1 MSDRL
6 KRWFLKIGADENGVF
21 KNQEGHSLSTGKEV
35 PFLFTPE
42 NAPTLSGD
50 ELPGIPPFRRGVY
63 PTMYRGRLWT
73 MRQYAGFGTARETNR
88 RFRYLLEQ
96 GQTGLSVAFDLPTQ
110 MGYDPD
116 SPFSRGEVGR
126 VGVSVFSIEDMRE
139 LFSNIPLD
147 RVSVSMTI
155 NATAPIILAML
166 ICVAEEQGVQR
177 RKLSGTTQNDILKEY
192 VARGTYCFP
201 PEPSLFVASDLIAF
215 CTREMPKWNPISVS
229 GYHIREAGAD
239 ACQEL
244 AFTLSSALAYVRAT
258 KALGLDVDEFVPRFS
273 FFFGCHN
280 HFFEE
285 IAKFRAG
292 RILWAKLMKE
302 WEGAKDERSLAL
314 RFHTQTAG
322 CTLTSKEPLNNVVR
336 VTLQALAAVL
346 GGTQSLHTNGWDEAL
361 CLPSEE
367 SAKLAL
373 RTQQVIAYE
382 SHVAD
387 FCDPLGGSYLVE
399 ALTEMM
405 VSDVMALIEKVEA
418 MGGIVEAIKTGFV
431 SRAILDSAYRQQLAI
446 EKGVAK
452 VVGVNFLASD
462 GKEKGARADT
472 KIHKKLEA
480 LERKQLRRLERL
492 RKTRDSSL
500 VKEKLD
506 KVIEACSKRKEVMS
520 AIIEAV
526 KARATLG
533 EIVAAMEK
541 VFGRYRPEVSRI

>member
-6 KRWFLKIGADENGVF
+6 KEWFRKIGADETGIIKGDGGQV
-21 KNQEGHSLSTGKEV
+21 LSTGKEV
-35 PFLFTPE
+35 PFLFTKE
-42 NAPTLSGD
+42 NAPILGGD
-50 ELPGIPPFRRGVY
+50 ELPGVPPFRRGVY

-73 MRQYAGFGTARETNR
+73 MRQYAGFGTAQETNK
-88 RFRYLLEQ
+88 RFKYLLEQ

-116 SPFSRGEVGR
+116 SPFARGEVGR

-139 LFSNIPLD
+139 LFSGIPLD
-147 RVSVSMTI
+147 KVSVSMTI
-155 NATAPIILAML
+155 NATAPILLAML
-166 ICVAEEQGVQR
+166 ICVAEEQGVHR

-201 PEPSLFVASDLIAF
+201 PEPSLFLASDLIAF

-244 AFTLSSALAYVRAT
+244 GFTLSNALAYVRAT
-258 KALGLDVDEFVPRFS
+258 KALGLDVDEFAPRFS

-285 IAKFRAG
+285 IAKFRAA

-302 WEGAKDERSLAL
+302 KEGAKDERSMAL

-336 VTLQALAAVL
+336 VALQALAAVL
-346 GGTQSLHTNGWDEAL
+346 GGTQSLHTNAWDEAL
-361 CLPSEE
+361 ALPSEQ

-387 FCDPLGGSYLVE
+387 FCDPLGGAYLIE

-405 VSDVMALIEKVEA
+405 VDDVLALIEKIET
-418 MGGIVEAIKTGFV
+418 MGGIVEAIRSGFV
-431 SRAILDSAYRQQLAI
+431 SKAIADSAYRQQRAI
-446 EKGVAK
+446 ENGQAK
-452 VVGVNFLASD
+452 VVGVNFLVSN
-462 GKEKGARADT
+462 GKEKGVKPDT
-472 KIHKKLEA
+472 KIHNKLEA
-480 LERKQLRRLERL
+480 LEKKQVKRLERL
-492 RKTRDSSL
+492 KKTRDSILVQESL
-500 VKEKLD
+500 EKVRD
-506 KVIEACSKRKEVMS
+506 ACLRRANVLP

-533 EIVAAMEK
+533 EIVLAMEK
-541 VFGRYRPEVSRI
+541 VFGRYRPESSGI